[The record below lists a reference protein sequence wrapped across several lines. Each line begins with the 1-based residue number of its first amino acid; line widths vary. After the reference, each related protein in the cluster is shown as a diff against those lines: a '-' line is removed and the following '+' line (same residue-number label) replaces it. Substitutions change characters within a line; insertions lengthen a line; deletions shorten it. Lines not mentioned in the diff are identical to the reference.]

1 MKPFNQI
8 NVIPFIDIM
17 LVLLAIV
24 LLTAT
29 FISRQQIE
37 IELPAAENTV
47 AVEDEVV
54 VNIAI
59 DAQKQFYID
68 DENVNQI
75 ELVEKLNSLSQQTNI
90 ILAVDKVVP
99 FESFIEIIDLLKGRE
114 LENLSIMVRDAS

>member
-29 FISRQQIE
+29 FISRQQID
-37 IELPAAENTV
+37 IELPTAENTV
-47 AVEDEVV
+47 ADENEIVI
-54 VNIAI
+54 NITI
-59 DAQKQFYID
+59 DAQRQFYID
-68 DENVNQI
+68 DENVNQDQ
-75 ELVEKLNSLSQQTNI
+75 LTARLDTLDRQTNI
-90 ILAVDKVVP
+90 VLAVDKIVP
-99 FESFIEIIDLLKGRE
+99 FENFIQVIDILKGRQ

>member
-29 FISRQQIE
+29 FISRQQID
-37 IELPAAENTV
+37 IELPAAEHAAEET
-47 AVEDEVV
+47 EDEFI
-54 VNIAI
+54 NIAI
-59 DAQKQFYID
+59 DAEQQFYID
-68 DENVNQI
+68 DEQVDQQQ
-75 ELVEKLNSLSQQTNI
+75 LTVKLDTLDRQTNI

-99 FESFIEIIDLLKGRE
+99 FENFIQIIDLLKGRD
-114 LENLSIMVRDAS
+114 LEKLSIMVRDAS

>member
-29 FISRQQIE
+29 FISRQQID

-47 AVEDEVV
+47 TNDDEVV
-54 VNIAI
+54 VNILI
-59 DAQKQFYID
+59 DADKQLYID
-68 DENVNQI
+68 DE
-75 ELVEKLNSLSQQTNI
+75 KLNNEQLAKKLDLLTPETSI
-90 ILAVDKVVP
+90 VLAVDKIVP
-99 FESFIEIIDLLKGRE
+99 FENFIQIIDLLKGRQ
-114 LENLSIMVRDAS
+114 LDNLSIMVRDAS